1 MSKQTLV
8 SESNLRQKRKFWQ
21 AHVKAWR
28 ESSLSQAEYC
38 CRQGLKSH
46 SLSYWVSKKSVKTNM
61 PLALVEIP
69 MPKITACCSPAL
81 KLVVD
86 NHHQIEIADH
96 FSAAA
101 LEQVLQVLRRI
112 S

>member
-1 MSKQTLV
+1 MSKQSSV

-21 AHVKAWR
+21 AHIKAWQ
-28 ESSLSQAEYC
+28 ESDLSQAEYC
-38 CRQGLKSH
+38 RRQGLKSH
-46 SLSYWVSKKSVKTNM
+46 NLSYWVNKKSSKTDM

-69 MPKITACCSPAL
+69 MPKIAACSPAL
-81 KLVVD
+81 KLVID
-86 NHHQIEIADH
+86 NRHQIEIANH
-96 FSAAA
+96 FSSAV